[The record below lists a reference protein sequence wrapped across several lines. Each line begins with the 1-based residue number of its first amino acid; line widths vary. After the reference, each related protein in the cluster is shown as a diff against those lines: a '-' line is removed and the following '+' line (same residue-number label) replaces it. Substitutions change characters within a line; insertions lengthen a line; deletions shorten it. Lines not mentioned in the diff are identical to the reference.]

1 MGVVAMPYVITT
13 TPGDVREAEERNG
26 ARLTGIMDGS
36 QPATPDSEAATRD
49 ALAKLDRMK
58 SRRAVATLDEAR
70 QWTHD
75 ECALRCADDSAAD
88 ALTIPESGG
97 TIGPLPDGTVI
108 EVAPHNIV
116 WFEAELE
123 ARGIRTAGMSDAE
136 VIDAYNAA
144 QS

>member
-1 MGVVAMPYVITT
+1 MQSMPYVITT

-58 SRRAVATLDEAR
+58 SRRAVATVL
-70 QWTHD
+70 
-75 ECALRCADDSAAD
+75 ALGNYLAEEHPD
-88 ALTIPESGG
+88 ALDLVAKLPDSGG
-97 TIGPLPDGTVI
+97 TITLPDGTVI
-108 EVAPHNIV
+108 EVEPHHIV

-136 VIDAYNAA
+136 VLDAYDAA
-144 QS
+144 VS

>member
-1 MGVVAMPYVITT
+1 MPYVITT

-58 SRRAVATLDEAR
+58 SRRAVATPDKVRDVVHALGADYGHMAHLDCVL
-70 QWTHD
+70 D
-75 ECALRCADDSAAD
+75 
-88 ALTIPESGG
+88 G
-97 TIGPLPDGTVI
+97 TSHLPVGPLPDGTVI
-108 EVAPHNIV
+108 EVEPHHIV

-136 VIDAYNAA
+136 VLDAYDAA
-144 QS
+144 VS

>member
-1 MGVVAMPYVITT
+1 MPYVITT

-58 SRRAVATLDEAR
+58 SRRAVATLDEA
-70 QWTHD
+70 QEYVDQIDYHY
-75 ECALRCADDSAAD
+75 EV
-88 ALTIPESGG
+88 PESGG
-97 TIGPLPDGTVI
+97 TIGPLPDRTVI

-136 VIDAYNAA
+136 IIDAYNETQEA
-144 QS
+144 